1 MKTEDPE
8 LIDVAPSPELAAA
21 VPPTTGTV
29 DDDDDLADERP
40 DENEA
45 PIRETSEATEAPEEF
60 EVDDEDDLGHPE
72 DDDADVVDDIE
83 DDA

>member
-1 MKTEDPE
+1 MKFDRE
-8 LIDVAPSPELAAA
+8 LLDVAPLQELSGM

-29 DDDDDLADERP
+29 DDDDDPADEHSA
-40 DENEA
+40 ENEA

-60 EVDDEDDLGHPE
+60 DIDDENDLTHPADDHVESL
-72 DDDADVVDDIE
+72 DDIE